1 MCAHA
6 FMLHC
11 HLVLYLKV
19 RVLDYIVMHVADIM
33 LISIVF
39 RVEVLL
45 KLEMVYWRYRRPSVR
60 LA

>member
-1 MCAHA
+1 MHA

-11 HLVLYLKV
+11 HLVLYSKV
-19 RVLDYIVMHVADIM
+19 LVLDYIVMHVADIM
-33 LISIVF
+33 PISIVF